1 MTDAE
6 KLVIIGSG
14 PAGLAAAIYAARGN
28 LSPLVISGREAG
40 GQLMLTTDVDDYPG
54 FPQGIQGPELMAQM
68 RAQAERFETRFIAEN
83 VISVDL
89 KVRPFVINS
98 ETSKVYAHSVIIA
111 TGASAKWLGL
121 ESEKRLIGKG
131 VSACA
136 VCDGLFFKGK
146 DVLVIGGGDAAMRE
160 AQHLSKVCQSVTIV
174 HRRGEFRAQAA
185 LINLIKSKANIKFLM
200 NSVVEEIRG
209 ETKVNSV
216 KIKNTQN
223 NEISELEI
231 DGIFVAI
238 GHKPQ
243 TDFIKGEVELDEN
256 GYIKVTENTRT
267 SVEGVFVAGDVADHR
282 YRQAVT
288 AAGAGCMAALDVEE
302 YLSYLEVKTS

>member
-28 LSPLVISGREAG
+28 LSPLLISGREAG

-68 RAQAERFETRFIAEN
+68 RAQAERFETRFVAED

-98 ETSKVYAHSVIIA
+98 ENSKLFANSIIIA

-136 VCDGLFFKGK
+136 VCDGLFFKDK
-146 DVLVIGGGDAAMRE
+146 NVIVIGGGDAAMRTKHRIG
-160 AQHLSKVCQSVTIV
+160 APHLPL
-174 HRRGEFRAQAA
+174 RRSAPRWYEKPPDR
-185 LINLIKSKANIKFLM
+185 
-200 NSVVEEIRG
+200 
-209 ETKVNSV
+209 
-216 KIKNTQN
+216 
-223 NEISELEI
+223 NEILPVQK
-231 DGIFVAI
+231 F
-238 GHKPQ
+238 
-243 TDFIKGEVELDEN
+243 
-256 GYIKVTENTRT
+256 
-267 SVEGVFVAGDVADHR
+267 HR
-282 YRQAVT
+282 PPGRSP
-288 AAGAGCMAALDVEE
+288 GPG
-302 YLSYLEVKTS
+302 

>member
-1 MTDAE
+1 MIDVE

-185 LINLIKSKANIKFLM
+185 LTNLIKSKSNIKFLM